1 MDDGSRFEIA
11 GTVALNGQFVDA
23 TIRVSDGVIA
33 GVVEGPTGTH
43 RPRVE
48 GFVAP
53 GLCDLQVN
61 GAGGFDLAADPASI
75 EDVDRIQLAHGVT
88 TYLPTLVSM
97 EPERA
102 EKAVRVIGEV
112 VRGGASPAAGIHLEG
127 PFLSPEW
134 SGIHRKECLKPP
146 AAGVPVYYDHPSI
159 RMVTIAP
166 ELPGAIDLIA
176 RLRERGILVSIGH
189 TGADAGVAAEAA
201 GAGAGAVTHLFN
213 AMRPLHHRE
222 PNVPGWALTDAAIMV
237 CVIPDGH
244 HLHDAVLRLTHAAAP
259 ERVVLVSD
267 SSSAAGAPDG
277 EYVMGGI
284 DVFKSG
290 DVVRDS
296 SGVLAGSALTLDA
309 AMRHWMAATGASLAE
324 AVEAAS
330 VRPARLLG
338 LDAGLK
344 PGAAANLVVF
354 DGEGW
359 VRGVVYRGRWVVGP
373 P

>member
-1 MDDGSRFEIA
+1 MDDGSRFELA
-11 GTVALNGQFVDA
+11 GTVALNGRLVEA
-23 TIRVSDGVIA
+23 TIRVSDGLIA
-33 GVVEGPTGTH
+33 GVVEGVAGAH
-43 RPRVE
+43 RVE
-48 GFVAP
+48 GVVAP

-61 GAGGFDLAADPASI
+61 GAGGFDLAGDPSSI

-102 EKAVRVIGEV
+102 EKAAHVVGEV
-112 VRGGASPAAGIHLEG
+112 VDGGSSPAAGIHLEG

-134 SGIHRKECLKPP
+134 SGIHRKECLSTP
-146 AAGVPVYYDHPSI
+146 AAGVPAYYDHPRI
-159 RMVTIAP
+159 RMVTLAP
-166 ELPGAIDLIA
+166 ELPGAVDLIA

-189 TGADAGVAAEAA
+189 TAADAGEAAEAA
-201 GAGAGAVTHLFN
+201 AAGAGAVTHVFN
-213 AMRPLHHRE
+213 AMKRLHHRE
-222 PNVPGWALTDAAIMV
+222 PNVPGWALTEAGIAV

-277 EYVMGGI
+277 EYVMGGV
-284 DVFKSG
+284 DVFKRG
-290 DVVRDS
+290 DVVRDRA
-296 SGVLAGSALTLDA
+296 GMLAGSALTLDE
-309 AMRHWMAATGASLAE
+309 AMRRWMAATGATLAE

-338 LDAGLK
+338 LDAGLE

-354 DGEGW
+354 DEDGY
-359 VRGVVYRGRWVVGP
+359 VRGVLHRGRWVVGP